1 MKKVILSFI
10 FIPII
15 WLFAMFLFL
24 QIGLHSSDPNTS
36 HVNFWNHFKRIWMTS
51 LPFYGLIITTI
62 FYIILLFKSPK
73 SGNS

>member
-15 WLFAMFLFL
+15 GLFAMFLFL

-36 HVNFWNHFKRIWMTS
+36 HVNFWYHFKRIWMTS
-51 LPFYGLIITTI
+51 LPFYGLTITTF

-73 SGNS
+73 TENS